1 MTANR
6 RARGALLLLVGTL
19 VSWLPATAAPRLRGQ
34 VDQGGVTRVL
44 EFQPV
49 ADPYGVEAIPI
60 NDRFGF
66 KAVLVGD
73 ARRVAYVKIYV
84 YARALRQ
91 PVLLH
96 LVKYL
101 DPVAQPDPAASALT
115 GLNFVYSPPLEQ
127 ELQYGCALAEIA
139 P

>member
-1 MTANR
+1 MTASR
-6 RARGALLLLVGTL
+6 RAWTALLVVIGALVP
-19 VSWLPATAAPRLRGQ
+19 VLPATAAPRLRCQ

-44 EFQPV
+44 ELSPV
-49 ADPYGVEAIPI
+49 ADPYGVAAIPI

-73 ARRVAYVKIYV
+73 AHRVAYVKIYV
-84 YARALRQ
+84 YALAPRQ

-96 LVKYL
+96 LAKYL
-101 DPVAQPDPAASALT
+101 DPVPQPDPAASALT
-115 GLNFVYSPPLEQ
+115 GLNFVYSPRLEQ
-127 ELQYGCALAEIA
+127 ELQYGCALAEVA